1 MRIAASGRHDS
12 VAVPASLSAG
22 VPAVRVSYLHGRP
35 GPHPLQRRLAES
47 IGAEFEYV
55 DFRMRWQDQDRSRLY
70 TAASWLVCAA
80 TLPDR
85 SRYEL
90 FLVDNLHIGPVL
102 MKRLFLRRDQKLVV
116 HRASHTLY
124 FLLTHRFSQPVE
136 RLHLWALGNY
146 DALVCEGEMAV
157 DIAHR
162 LLGDRCPPT
171 YETFIGTPAE
181 RQEALADVEPDLEGR
196 RILFIG
202 SGPGDFRLHYKGLDL
217 MIDAVVIAAA
227 SNPAIEF
234 DILGEWESRIVA
246 AMTARVPAAIRP
258 RIRFRGRVREIA
270 EWLRRASLYLHC
282 ARGDAFPTATIEAM
296 SAGVS
301 PLVSE
306 WTGTKGIVAEVSDRL
321 IAPLDAESI
330 AARISWY
337 FALDAEE
344 RRELSRRSRAAARP
358 YTEQAAATH
367 YQATFARIYEDLGL
381 VRGREST

>member
-1 MRIAASGRHDS
+1 VGREASGLPLRIC
-12 VAVPASLSAG
+12 
-22 VPAVRVSYLHGRP
+22 YLHGRP

-47 IGAEFEYV
+47 IGAEFRYV

-85 SRYEL
+85 GSYDV
-90 FLVDNLHIGPVL
+90 FLVDNLHVGPVL
-102 MKRLFLRRDQKLVV
+102 MKRLFLRRDQKIVV
-116 HRASHTLY
+116 HLASHTLY
-124 FLLTHRFSQPVE
+124 FLLTHRFSRPVE
-136 RLHLWALGNY
+136 RLHLWALRNY
-146 DALVCEGEMAV
+146 DALLCEGEMAV
-157 DIAHR
+157 DIVHR

-181 RQEALADVEPDLEGR
+181 RQADLGAAEPDLESR

-217 MIDAVVIAAA
+217 MIDAVAGAAG
-227 SNPAIEF
+227 SDPAIEF
-234 DILGEWESRIVA
+234 DILGAWDEEIVA
-246 AMTARVPAAIRP
+246 ALTARVAPALRP
-258 RIRFRGRVREIA
+258 RIRFRGPVDGIVD
-270 EWLRRASLYLHC
+270 WLRRTSLYLHC

-306 WTGTKGIVAEVSDRL
+306 WTGTKQLVAEVSDRL
-321 IAPLDAESI
+321 IAPLDAAEI
-330 AARISWY
+330 ATRISWY

-344 RRELSRRSRAAARP
+344 RLRLSRRSRAAARP
-358 YTEQAAATH
+358 YTEQAAGAH
-367 YQATFARIYEDLGL
+367 YQATFARICEDLGVGQGL
-381 VRGREST
+381 TPSR

>member
-1 MRIAASGRHDS
+1 
-12 VAVPASLSAG
+12 LSDA
-22 VPAVRVSYLHGRP
+22 AVRTEAGRETARPPLKVSYLHGRP

-47 IGAEFEYV
+47 VGADFEYV

-85 SRYEL
+85 RSYDV

-102 MKRLFLRRDQKLVV
+102 MKRLFLRREQKIVV
-116 HRASHTLY
+116 HLASHTLY
-124 FLLTHRFSQPVE
+124 FLLTHRFSPPVE
-136 RLHLWALGNY
+136 RLHLWALRNY
-146 DALVCEGEMAV
+146 DALLCEGTMAV
-157 DIAHR
+157 DIAHG

-171 YETFIGTPAE
+171 YETFIGTPAG
-181 RQEALADVEPDLEGR
+181 RQACLSEVEPELESR

-217 MIDAVVIAAA
+217 MVDAVAIAAG
-227 SNPAIEF
+227 SDPAIEF
-234 DILGEWESRIVA
+234 DILGEWDEEIVA

-258 RIRFRGRVREIA
+258 RIHFRGRVDGIA
-270 EWLRRASLYLHC
+270 DWLRRASLYLHS

-306 WTGTKGIVAEVSDRL
+306 WTGTKQVVAEVSDRL
-321 IAPLDAESI
+321 IAPLDAASI
-330 AARISWY
+330 ADRIAWY

-344 RRELSRRSRAAARP
+344 RRELSRRSRAAAGP
-358 YTEQAAATH
+358 YTEQAAAAH

-381 VRGREST
+381 VR